1 MCDCVVMIKLIML
14 VYMFISVMNDHSW
27 SGAVSIVK
35 LMLLA
40 SDQVAVLE
48 PNSSVVKEELELR
61 DRGELLRR
69 LALSSPHL
77 DIILSVAVYVI
88 IYKLLKSGD
97 VEKNPGPG
105 NLDYNSVDASTTLGR
120 FDHVRHNMY
129 L

>member
-1 MCDCVVMIKLIML
+1 
-14 VYMFISVMNDHSW
+14 MNDRNW
-27 SGAVSIVK
+27 LRAVSV
-35 LMLLA
+35 LRMMLLA
-40 SDQVAVLE
+40 SDQVAMLE

-69 LALSSPHL
+69 LALSSAQL
-77 DIILSVAVYVI
+77 DIVLSVAVYVI

-105 NLDYNSVDASTTLGR
+105 NLDYSSVDASTTLGR
-120 FDHVRHNMY
+120 FDHMRRSMY

>member
-1 MCDCVVMIKLIML
+1 
-14 VYMFISVMNDHSW
+14 MNDRNW
-27 SGAVSIVK
+27 LRAVSV
-35 LMLLA
+35 LRMMLA

-48 PNSSVVKEELELR
+48 PKSSVIKEELTLR

-69 LALSSPHL
+69 LALSNTQL
-77 DIILSVAVYVI
+77 DIVLSVAVYVI

-120 FDHVRHNMY
+120 FDYVRHSMY